1 MTRFPTY
8 AELRSRAKAFRERSA
23 TNRFIIVCALVFAA
37 QALGLFFA
45 EAFALNPFWVRSGCL
60 LNFLSYGFLHGGFWH
75 LALNMLALYFAGNA
89 VERYDS
95 GGNATAVFLGGIAV
109 GGLAWLGVVEA
120 VAAAPA
126 PGAMS
131 PHTLVGAS
139 AGVAARFSYFSVAH
153 RDSELRAML
162 FFVLPVRMP
171 AWALFAAIAGISLL
185 GLVFSEIPSLSGG
198 ASGGS
203 GPHIVAHSAH
213 LGGALFG
220 AGYALAAERLRKRF
234 GNVCRFRR

>member
-139 AGVAARFSYFSVAH
+139 AGVAALFSYFSVAH

-162 FFVLPVRMP
+162 FSVTLRPGCIISSFYQKYMGSYNNYMAMKSQREAEAELDRQ
-171 AWALFAAIAGISLL
+171 AEEEAIRLL
-185 GLVFSEIPSLSGG
+185 EGR
-198 ASGGS
+198 
-203 GPHIVAHSAH
+203 
-213 LGGALFG
+213 
-220 AGYALAAERLRKRF
+220 GYK
-234 GNVCRFRR
+234 VTK